1 MDLSRIVKALV
12 ALIVI
17 FAIWKYVIP
26 WAKEEMG
33 GSTASKVISSSGGG
47 DENCVD
53 SAARA
58 SEAWGSGL
66 ARYVNPPYDLDAWS
80 SFKSDVDS
88 KIRTAEADCR
98 CQQESCQKVRS
109 AMTELRNL
117 AGDLDSA
124 IRSGGSPGQD
134 VVQRQEIVDRQIEEA
149 RDLVKAG
156 K

>member
-1 MDLSRIVKALV
+1 MDLSRIVKWLV
-12 ALIVI
+12 ILVLL
-17 FAIWKYVIP
+17 FVVWMYVIP

-47 DENCVD
+47 DQNCVD

-80 SFKSDVDS
+80 NFKRDIDS
-88 KIRTAEADCR
+88 QIRTAEADCR
-98 CQQESCQKVRS
+98 CTQESCQKVRD
-109 AMTELRNL
+109 AMSELRNL
-117 AGDLDSA
+117 AGDLDTA
-124 IRSGGSPGQD
+124 LRSGGSPGQD
-134 VVQRQEIVDRQIEEA
+134 IVQRQEIIDRRIDEA

>member
-1 MDLSRIVKALV
+1 MDLSRIVKWLV
-12 ALIVI
+12 ILVLL
-17 FAIWKYVIP
+17 FVVWKYVVP

-33 GSTASKVISSSGGG
+33 GSTASKTISSSGGG
-47 DENCVD
+47 DQNCIS
-53 SAARA
+53 SAERA

-80 SFKSDVDS
+80 NFKRDVDS
-88 KIRTAEADCR
+88 QIRTAEADCR
-98 CQQESCQKVRS
+98 CADESCQKVRN
-109 AMTELRNL
+109 AMSDLRNL

-134 VVQRQEIVDRQIEEA
+134 IVQRQEEIDRQIEQA